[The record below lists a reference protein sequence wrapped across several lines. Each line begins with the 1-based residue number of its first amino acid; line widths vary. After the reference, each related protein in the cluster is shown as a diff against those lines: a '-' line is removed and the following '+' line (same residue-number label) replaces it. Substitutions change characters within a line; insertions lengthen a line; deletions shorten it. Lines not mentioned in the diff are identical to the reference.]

1 MAQVEQRGI
10 VLETSEKEVVILT
23 DNGEFKKIP
32 LPKKIPRIGDEI
44 TLEVQQPLSRSLKPK
59 KSFRSSPYPW
69 LGVAVAVFFV
79 FLLSFSSLQSYLF
92 PGTEGKDSSLEKVA
106 LLQEELQET
115 ERLRPVKYVTVD
127 INPSI
132 ELGLDRQNR
141 VIELKALNADG
152 EKIVAHREL
161 EGLSVEEAIQ
171 EITREALR
179 QGYLAE
185 SKDNQLLIAV
195 YAEEEETEDE
205 QNQLEEILRYSAQ
218 QVLAEDNLRTDK
230 IQTIHASKEQR
241 IRSQELG
248 LSIGKFALILEALE
262 QGLESK
268 EQQSTSPEEAP
279 SPEPLKPAKEKVT
292 IADKETTVA
301 EDEVRAVDKEIAVTD
316 DEVDVSDAKANGSNE
331 EVTVVDE
338 EVTEVTATEGKS
350 KTAKEEEGLDQEQG
364 LTKSE
369 DVNASRNLEKLDES
383 VPSS

>member
-1 MAQVEQRGI
+1 MEQRGI